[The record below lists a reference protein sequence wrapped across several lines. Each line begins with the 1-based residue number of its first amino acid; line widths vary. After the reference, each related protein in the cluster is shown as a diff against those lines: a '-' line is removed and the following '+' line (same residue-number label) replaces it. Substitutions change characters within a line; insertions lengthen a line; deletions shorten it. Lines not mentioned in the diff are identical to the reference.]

1 MNASKDAAADYAAMR
16 EDLTTLKNDVMR
28 LATSLSNS
36 AGEKTQSI
44 GENLDQSA
52 RQLYGSASAQG
63 NKAAQVVSDKMDEQ
77 PMTAL
82 LIAAAIGFVGAKLLS
97 R

>member
-1 MNASKDAAADYAAMR
+1 MNVAKDVSADYAAMR
-16 EDLTTLKNDVMR
+16 EDLSALRNDVMR

-36 AGEKTQSI
+36 ASEKTQNI
-44 GENLDQSA
+44 GENLDASA
-52 RQLYGSASAQG
+52 RQLYGSATAQG
-63 NKAAQVVSDKMDEQ
+63 NQAAKVVSDKMDEQ
-77 PMTAL
+77 PFTAL